1 MFTNQ
6 SLSSTA
12 SYFVNWSYQNSK
24 ACTVLV
30 GESTEM
36 FPASKATT
44 LETSNKSLTSRPH
57 QSAPSSG
64 SGTVHSRSRRSV
76 DGHASEPSVPISST
90 SDSSSVDMHE
100 LTPTVITV
108 SLVHGVQTE
117 GVTSIEGGNEAFVS
131 SSVDKVH
138 IGVTNNKLE
147 TSSRINEPVEITTA
161 QTAEE
166 TITIPSVITK
176 TTEQSVTV
184 STLITTESTPTV
196 ATTEDVKE
204 NTNNLVT
211 YKAENYEVTES
222 NHLPETVSTDK
233 YTEKAKENTNNIVT
247 QKHNTHKVTDV
258 DKPLEIITTEKN
270 KERKVESKDNIAYD
284 PKAMQGDAFPSIY
297 SYGVQKLQYLK
308 LLTRL
313 NEVSEEIHIYSNESA
328 ETESN
333 MEKFHYDSER
343 TTAKQ
348 VDTTIP
354 PILTTVPITELP
366 VTVRPTESV
375 IMTTHTNV
383 APTEH
388 VVWTS
393 PPLSDTNSNIVNT
406 TEKNVDPVDAT
417 VNIAAESKTSDTPS
431 NAKHVMINL
440 TISSDDA
447 ENSIYKPL
455 YSLTVKVPTFGDTNE
470 IPTVKITPIEVEPTQ
485 PSNFNRPVTVE
496 GTTKGNKATTTEP
509 NWGGS
514 CECSC
519 PVCEGGNSPDDF
531 YDEDYGSTTGNPKDR
546 DSTKDSQKTN
556 STEVTSSTEFDS
568 TTETVTETTDLYEM
582 STESDFTTDVT
593 ELTTDLTTETETE
606 GLPTTE
612 VPKCICPKVLPP
624 PILILEGE
632 VIEF

>member
-1 MFTNQ
+1 MC
-6 SLSSTA
+6 LSSAA

-90 SDSSSVDMHE
+90 SDSSTIDMHE
-100 LTPTVITV
+100 LTPTVNTV
-108 SLVHGVQTE
+108 SLVHGVQPE
-117 GVTSIEGGNEAFVS
+117 GATSKEGGITAYVS
-131 SSVDKVH
+131 SNTDKVY

-147 TSSRINEPVEITTA
+147 TSPRINETM
-161 QTAEE
+161 E
-166 TITIPSVITK
+166 TITTKTAGDTMTNPSATSK
-176 TTEQSVTV
+176 TTEQSVTAL
-184 STLITTESTPTV
+184 TETTTESLPTV
-196 ATTEDVKE
+196 VTTESVGKSTNKILNHVVK
-204 NTNNLVT
+204 NN
-211 YKAENYEVTES
+211 EVIEI
-222 NHLPETVSTDK
+222 NPPPEKGTTVKSR
-233 YTEKAKENTNNIVT
+233 ENTNNIIIKQLNIPKIPEVE
-247 QKHNTHKVTDV
+247 QPPK
-258 DKPLEIITTEKN
+258 IIT
-270 KERKVESKDNIAYD
+270 ERVIKVESKDDIAYD
-284 PKAMQGDAFPSIY
+284 PKVMQGDAFPSIY

-313 NEVSEEIHIYSNESA
+313 NEVNEEIHIYSNESA

-333 MEKFHYDSER
+333 MEKFHYDSEL
-343 TTAKQ
+343 TTSKE
-348 VDTTIP
+348 VETTTP

-366 VTVRPTESV
+366 VTSKPIESV
-375 IMTTHTNV
+375 ILTTHTNV
-383 APTEH
+383 APIEH
-388 VVWTS
+388 VEWTLS
-393 PPLSDTNSNIVNT
+393 PLNHTNSNTVNT
-406 TEKNVDPVDAT
+406 TETNVEPEDVT
-417 VNIAAESKTSDTPS
+417 VNIPSESKTPDTTS

-447 ENSIYKPL
+447 ENSSYKPL

-470 IPTVKITPIEVEPTQ
+470 IPTVKITPMEIEPTQ

-496 GTTKGNKATTTEP
+496 GPTKVNKAQTTEP

-519 PVCEGGNSPDDF
+519 PVCESGNSPDDF
-531 YDEDYGSTTGNPKDR
+531 YDDDYGSTTVSPTDR
-546 DSTKDSQKTN
+546 ESTNYSQITN
-556 STEVTSSTEFDS
+556 SKEATGTDSDS
-568 TTETVTETTDLYEM
+568 TTESVPETTDLYEM
-582 STESDFTTDVT
+582 STEADFTTDMT
-593 ELTTDLTTETETE
+593 ELTTDLTTESETD

-612 VPKCICPKVLPP
+612 VPKCVCPKVVPP